1 MPRTKSSTLRSSR
14 TSKSVS
20 NPPRSRRSKRPRK
33 GRSAQSPS
41 KGAVHQLRQ
50 GWQKKRIVKA
60 YDKLK
65 THVFALFTE
74 EEVEQVA
81 IQTGFRQR
89 TPLEIQ
95 PFAFVLCC
103 ALASLVEAKRGFATV
118 WRLLGAAAGINV
130 VRSAV
135 TQRFGAGSA
144 DMLQTLF
151 ELAVDRLP
159 RVEHPELLGK
169 LSYFKQVLA
178 DDGSVLQLSLL
189 LGKLFP
195 ATRTNSMGAAGK
207 LHARADLV
215 HRRIIDV
222 QITGERDSELEVTC
236 ERGIEPGVLYIHDLG
251 YTCYDLFKWIVDYKA
266 DFLMRLKDNA
276 NPRVLRVRHGVR
288 APRRS
293 EGRKLNDLEFTLCH
307 DTFDL
312 DAEFPTTLGPVELR
326 VVGHYNPETEKY
338 HCYVTSLGADEFT
351 VEELEVLYSLRWIIE
366 LLFKL
371 LKSSCHLDHLD
382 TKDPD
387 ALRTH
392 IYASLLASTILSA
405 IVVAAAESAGIPVSR
420 ISLLTVG
427 IAAPLLVI
435 PLMILWGDREITHDE
450 LATIILRTIVLGCV
464 DQNPGRTAKKW
475 RPLS

>member
-1 MPRTKSSTLRSSR
+1 MSAAESQ
-14 TSKSVS
+14 
-20 NPPRSRRSKRPRK
+20 RK
-33 GRSAQSPS
+33 GT
-41 KGAVHQLRQ
+41 VLNLRQ
-50 GWQKKRIVKA
+50 GWQKKRIVRA

-74 EEVEQVA
+74 DEVDQIA
-81 IQTGFRQR
+81 IQTGFRKR

-95 PFAFVLCC
+95 PFAFALCC
-103 ALASLVEAKRGFATV
+103 ALASLVEAKRGFASV
-118 WRLLGAAAGINV
+118 WRLMAAAADINV

-135 TQRFGAGSA
+135 TQRFGKGSA

-151 ELAVDRLP
+151 ELAVERLP
-159 RVEHPELLGK
+159 QGEHSELLGK
-169 LSYFKQVLA
+169 LKAFKQVLA
-178 DDGSVLQLSLL
+178 DDGSVLQLSPL

-195 ATRTNSMGAAGK
+195 ATRTNSVDAAGK

-215 HRRIIDV
+215 RRRIIDV
-222 QITGERDSELEVTC
+222 EITGERDSELEVTS
-236 ERGIEPGVLYIHDLG
+236 ERGIQPGVLYIHDLG
-251 YTCYDLFKWIVDYKA
+251 YTCYDLFKWVVDDKA
-266 DFLMRLKDNA
+266 DLLMRLKDNA
-276 NPRVLRVRHGVR
+276 NPRVVRVRHGVR

-293 EGRKLNDLEFTLCH
+293 EGSKLNDLEFTRCH

-326 VVGHYNPETEKY
+326 VVGHYNPETDKY
-338 HCYVTSLGADEFT
+338 HCYVTSLGEDVFC
-351 VEELEVLYSLRWIIE
+351 VEELEVLYSLRWVVE
-366 LLFKL
+366 LMFKL

-405 IVVAAAESAGIPVSR
+405 IVVAAAESAGIPVAR

-435 PLMILWGDREITHDE
+435 PLMILWGVREITHDE
-450 LATIILRTIVLGCV
+450 LAAIILRTIVLGCV

-475 RPLS
+475 GPLS